1 VRASDKTAGLQRIQK
16 QMEKLGLWRDDY
28 RKRIAAVIGDV
39 SQPRLGL
46 VDETYHRLT
55 GTVDTILH
63 SAAMVNF
70 IYPYQALKP
79 VNVNGTR
86 HIIQFAFSG
95 GVKPVHYVSTTAVWP
110 MGSHRSFQEDAPL
123 DQELRLNLAYDE
135 TKWVAEKMLSQAAER
150 GLPVAIYRPGEV
162 SGDSRTGFSDLSHL
176 ASAFVKGNLQA
187 GIFPALDSFLDLT
200 PVDYVGEAIAYLLTR
215 ADPLGST
222 YHLCNPRSMH
232 ARDTYD
238 WLLAQGYKFE
248 VLPFD
253 EWRWRILAAENFA
266 ENALYPFAAILE
278 EFAEHNLQLPLWD
291 TTRAKT
297 TLAAGGVHCP
307 PVDSRLLRT
316 YMDYY
321 VKVGFVPAPSEGG
334 R

>member
-1 VRASDKTAGLQRIQK
+1 
-16 QMEKLGLWRDDY
+16 
-28 RKRIAAVIGDV
+28 
-39 SQPRLGL
+39 
-46 VDETYHRLT
+46 
-55 GTVDTILH
+55 
-63 SAAMVNF
+63 MVNF